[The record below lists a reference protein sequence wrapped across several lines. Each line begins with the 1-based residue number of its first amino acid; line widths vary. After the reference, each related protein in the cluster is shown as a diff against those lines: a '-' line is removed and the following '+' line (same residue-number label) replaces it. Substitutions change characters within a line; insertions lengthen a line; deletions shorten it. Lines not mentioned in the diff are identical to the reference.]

1 MQKTND
7 VTLTGVFTLTQITAT
22 FEKQSL
28 VFASK
33 DREGAWKN
41 GDFEIY
47 CKPDLLQQSGLASGD
62 EAKLKGFMVFSFFTK
77 ADGTQMSF
85 PKLIVTEVMEV
96 EKAGAVAGAQP
107 QMAQPTQPQAMMQP
121 GVPTQ
126 PPVPGAAP
134 MAPPQ
139 PQAVPQPMPQAAD
152 AFPPV
157 MPQAAPMMPPAP
169 PQPAA

>member
-22 FEKQSL
+22 FQKQSI

-33 DREGAWKN
+33 DRDGAYKN

-85 PKLIVTEVMEV
+85 PKLIVTEVVEV
-96 EKAGAVAGAQP
+96 EKAGTQP
-107 QMAQPTQPQAMMQP
+107 QTAQPTQPQAMMQP

-134 MAPPQ
+134 TAP
-139 PQAVPQPMPQAAD
+139 PQAVPQPMPQAVD

>member
-1 MQKTND
+1 MQKENN
-7 VTLTGVFTLTQITAT
+7 VTLTGVFTLTQITSS
-22 FEKQSL
+22 FEKQSI

-33 DREGAWKN
+33 DRDGAWKN

-47 CKPDLLQQSGLASGD
+47 CKPDLLQQSGLAAGD

-85 PKLIVTEVMEV
+85 PKLIVTEVVEV
-96 EKAGAVAGAQP
+96 EKAGAVAGVQP
-107 QMAQPTQPQAMMQP
+107 QVQPTQPQAMMQP
-121 GVPTQ
+121 GTPMQ
-126 PPVPGAAP
+126 PPVPGGAP

-139 PQAVPQPMPQAAD
+139 PQAVPQPVPQAAD

-157 MPQAAPMMPPAP
+157 VPPMAP